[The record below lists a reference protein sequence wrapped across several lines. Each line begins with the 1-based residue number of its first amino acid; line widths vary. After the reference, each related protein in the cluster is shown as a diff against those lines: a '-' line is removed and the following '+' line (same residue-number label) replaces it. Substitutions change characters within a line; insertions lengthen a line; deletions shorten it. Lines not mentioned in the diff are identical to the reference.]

1 MRVECL
7 AQGHNTL
14 SQARA
19 LVRTVQ
25 SGIERTNQEATTPP
39 STSKHVTILVPTCY
53 FQSVAEHGE
62 QKIELGNST
71 ALTVRFVFVFFFI
84 LEVLIYSVSSGKE
97 LELFF
102 RVL

>member
-19 LVRTVQ
+19 LIRTVQ
-25 SGIERTNQEATTPP
+25 SGIERTNHKATAPP
-39 STSKHVTILVPTCY
+39 ASKHVTIPVSTSY
-53 FQSVAEHGE
+53 FQSVVEYGE

-71 ALTVRFVFVFFFI
+71 ALTV
-84 LEVLIYSVSSGKE
+84 
-97 LELFF
+97 
-102 RVL
+102 